1 MNRPPPSGGNNT
13 SRQCKKNRPSSD
25 ADRFSQFTAD
35 RYLTLSTSTPDEVAS
50 FPDVIGVSVG
60 RFGWQRSARHS
71 GSDSPTRF
79 PTELLTTRWEMVPQ
93 NSQQLGEKAIFSKT
107 KRYWRLQD
115 KMGGNGLGNRCSIQL
130 SYGTAKSFQSL
141 AQVAFVLASQ

>member
-1 MNRPPPSGGNNT
+1 
-13 SRQCKKNRPSSD
+13 
-25 ADRFSQFTAD
+25 
-35 RYLTLSTSTPDEVAS
+35 
-50 FPDVIGVSVG
+50 
-60 RFGWQRSARHS
+60 
-71 GSDSPTRF
+71 
-79 PTELLTTRWEMVPQ
+79 MVPQ

-141 AQVAFVLASQ
+141 AQVAFRSSLTIASCGGMAGRAP